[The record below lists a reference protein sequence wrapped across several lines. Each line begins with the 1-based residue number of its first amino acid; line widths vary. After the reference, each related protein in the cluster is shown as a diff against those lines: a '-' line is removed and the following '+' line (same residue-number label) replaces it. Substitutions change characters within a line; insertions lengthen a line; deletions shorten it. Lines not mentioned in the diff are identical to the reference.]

1 MIHHSQKVRNSKQ
14 ATYRGFELHRPWST
28 ASCGFQAKCKRR
40 RAIAV
45 ARGSHHPIAGAESFL
60 RRLRSSTI
68 QLRERR
74 SPNGGYPRW
83 RPPISFCACR
93 GAAFALAHA
102 QRKAGGSSMAP
113 REVATVTRPRRALDD
128 PDGPEFPPGTPRAPD
143 RVPCRLS
150 RPRRWRITR
159 SSVAARHGGLHG
171 DTGGRDRLLGSFIR
185 RWERQL
191 GPRAVVTRSLH
202 RSAHAAQ
209 SGGSWPWDLTGRGV
223 GSESRRR
230 LDLGVHGEVPG
241 PRKRRFR
248 RDPNDFAKA
257 VQRTTRSCRGHSVGR
272 R

>member
-1 MIHHSQKVRNSKQ
+1 
-14 ATYRGFELHRPWST
+14 
-28 ASCGFQAKCKRR
+28 
-40 RAIAV
+40 
-45 ARGSHHPIAGAESFL
+45 
-60 RRLRSSTI
+60 
-68 QLRERR
+68 
-74 SPNGGYPRW
+74 
-83 RPPISFCACR
+83 
-93 GAAFALAHA
+93 
-102 QRKAGGSSMAP
+102 MAP

-159 SSVAARHGGLHG
+159 SSVAARHGG
-171 DTGGRDRLLGSFIR
+171 TGGRDRLLGSFIR
-185 RWERQL
+185 HWERQL

>member
-28 ASCGFQAKCKRR
+28 TSCGFQAKCKRR

-45 ARGSHHPIAGAESFL
+45 ARGSHHPTAGAESFL

-113 REVATVTRPRRALDD
+113 REVATVTRPGEHLMTQTALSSPQGHHAHPTECPVDCR
-128 PDGPEFPPGTPRAPD
+128 GPGGGEPRAH
-143 RVPCRLS
+143 
-150 RPRRWRITR
+150 RWRRGTVACTATR
-159 SSVAARHGGLHG
+159 EAEIG
-171 DTGGRDRLLGSFIR
+171 F
-185 RWERQL
+185 
-191 GPRAVVTRSLH
+191 
-202 RSAHAAQ
+202 
-209 SGGSWPWDLTGRGV
+209 
-223 GSESRRR
+223 
-230 LDLGVHGEVPG
+230 
-241 PRKRRFR
+241 
-248 RDPNDFAKA
+248 
-257 VQRTTRSCRGHSVGR
+257 
-272 R
+272 